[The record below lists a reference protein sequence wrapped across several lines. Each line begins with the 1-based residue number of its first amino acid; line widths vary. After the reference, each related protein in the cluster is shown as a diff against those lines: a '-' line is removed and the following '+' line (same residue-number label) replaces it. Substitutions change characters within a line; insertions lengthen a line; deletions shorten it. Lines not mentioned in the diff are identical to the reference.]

1 MTAVEEEEVI
11 AQCCSCFDKLVPR
24 TSIDVSRPLRNFP
37 SVRVVSLVSAALK
50 TQHLTHALKNGN
62 KSIRIKEK

>member
-1 MTAVEEEEVI
+1 M

-62 KSIRIKEK
+62 KIKIRIK